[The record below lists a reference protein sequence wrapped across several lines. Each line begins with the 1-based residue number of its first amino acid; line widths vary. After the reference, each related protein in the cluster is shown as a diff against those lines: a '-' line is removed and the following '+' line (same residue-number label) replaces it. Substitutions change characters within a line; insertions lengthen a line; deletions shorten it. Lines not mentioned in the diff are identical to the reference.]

1 MLGFGVAHWEGRKM
15 HVQSR
20 SRAIVLAVAS
30 VLLVGCLG
38 GWLVSAGGDSQDPGS
53 GASAQP
59 SSAAPTDDKT
69 VAKPRRAKSTKA
81 GKAKAG
87 DNKSGATKSGDAKT
101 GDSTPSSTS
110 SPKSGDGDDKS
121 DQKSDQ
127 TNDDSSEDEQPTPDS
142 LETVPVTPVE
152 TKEPVP
158 LDSVG
163 DFETGLTV
171 QLASIDSVQADAK
184 APGEISGPGLRV
196 TVAASNEKGSPVSLD
211 GVVVF
216 LSYGDDQAPA
226 SLFGTSS
233 EPLRGE
239 LAGGESRTGTY
250 VFAVPPDQRG
260 DVRVEIS
267 YTGSAPTVAFT
278 GSVDG

>member
-1 MLGFGVAHWEGRKM
+1 MLGFGAALWEGRKM

-20 SRAIVLAVAS
+20 SRAIVLAVTS

-59 SSAAPTDDKT
+59 SSAAPTDDET
-69 VAKPRRAKSTKA
+69 VAKPRRAKSTTSGK
-81 GKAKAG
+81 GKAR
-87 DNKSGATKSGDAKT
+87 DNKPDGPKA

-127 TNDDSSEDEQPTPDS
+127 TPDGSSEDEQPTPDS

-171 QLASIDSVQADAK
+171 QLASIDSVQAEAQ

-216 LSYGDDQAPA
+216 LSYGAEQAPA